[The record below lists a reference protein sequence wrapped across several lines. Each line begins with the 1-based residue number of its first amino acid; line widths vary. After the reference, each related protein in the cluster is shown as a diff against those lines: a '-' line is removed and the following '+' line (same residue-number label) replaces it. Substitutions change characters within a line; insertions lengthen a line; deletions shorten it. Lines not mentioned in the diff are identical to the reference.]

1 VNYASGIDAL
11 CYPETNVLRN
21 KADLQVQSALDA
33 FELEMVLARSKERWP
48 TGSLDVSHY
57 LSLHHHLFQ
66 DVYEWAGTLR
76 TVRIGKA
83 GVWFCYPEHIKGEMA
98 KLFDWLKDA
107 DYFQSLNGMEF
118 SEKAARL
125 LSELNAVHPFREG
138 NGRTQ
143 MSLLT
148 ILIDNA
154 GLPLNLDQLEPK
166 RAMDAMI
173 VSFRGNLAP
182 LKSLIHDLVRR

>member
-1 VNYASGIDAL
+1 MSYSAGDDPL
-11 CYPETNVLRN
+11 CYAGTSVLIN
-21 KADLQVQSALDA
+21 KRGVRAQSQLDIYESAFCAARFEQPWPAGKLDA
-33 FELEMVLARSKERWP
+33 
-48 TGSLDVSHY
+48 SHY

-83 GVWFCYPEHIKGEMA
+83 GVWFCYPEHIKSEMGN
-98 KLFDWLKDA
+98 LFDWLKSEN
-107 DYFQSLNGMEF
+107 YFQLLSATEF
-118 SEKAARL
+118 SKKAARF
-125 LSELNAVHPFREG
+125 LSELNAIHPFREG

-148 ILIDNA
+148 ILVDNA
-154 GLPLNLDQLEPK
+154 ELPFNVPQLKPK

-173 VSFRGNLAP
+173 VSFRGNLLP
-182 LKSLIHDLVRR
+182 LEELIFDLVQA

>member
-1 VNYASGIDAL
+1 MSYATGIDAL
-11 CYPETNVLRN
+11 CYPETSVLRN
-21 KADLQVQSALDA
+21 KADLQDQSALDA
-33 FELEMVLARSKERWP
+33 YELDMVLTRSKEPWP
-48 TGSLDVSHY
+48 AGQLDVAHY

-76 TVRIGKA
+76 TVRIGKS
-83 GVWFCYPEHIKGEMA
+83 GVWFCYPEHIKSEMA
-98 KLFDWLKDA
+98 NLFVWLKSDN
-107 DYFQSLNGMEF
+107 YFQLLGAMEF
-118 SEKAARL
+118 FKKAARL
-125 LSELNAVHPFREG
+125 LSELNAIHPFREG

-154 GLPLNLDQLEPK
+154 GLPFNVAQLEPK

-173 VSFRGNLAP
+173 FSFRGNLLP
-182 LKSLIHDLVRR
+182 LEELIFDLVRS

>member
-1 VNYASGIDAL
+1 MSYSSGDDPL
-11 CYPETNVLRN
+11 CYAGTTVLKN
-21 KADLQVQSALDA
+21 KSDIKDQSL
-33 FELEMVLARSKERWP
+33 
-48 TGSLDVSHY
+48 LDVYESAFCAARFEQSWPASKLDVAHY

-83 GVWFCYPEHIKGEMA
+83 GVWFCYAEHIKSEMA
-98 KLFDWLKDA
+98 SLFGWLENER
-107 DYFQSLNGMEF
+107 YLQSLNEVEF
-118 SEKAARL
+118 AKKAARF
-125 LSELNAVHPFREG
+125 LSELNAIHPFREG

-154 GLPLNLDQLEPK
+154 GLPFNTAKLEPK

-173 VSFRGNLAP
+173 DSFRGDLAP
-182 LKSLIHDLVRR
+182 LQALILSLVRA